1 MSEVEA
7 IGVPKSRHEAICKGK
22 GTRGAR
28 VVQKDKHDVLQAHL
42 YILNNIDD
50 VLPYIDAHKMLL
62 KSMNPHANEK
72 WLLTK
77 RNKTFLR
84 WFKDKIGQKDS
95 DIEELKW
102 LARRPNFDVITWTG
116 YEINMM
122 SFYTMTEDEK
132 STMQNSGV
140 TFKAESMH
148 FASLKDNNPLMATLS
163 YFGVIE
169 EILEVDSLKFRV
181 PVFKCKWVDCNTGVH
196 VDDLGFTLVDLTKIA
211 WKKDP
216 FIMAYQEKKDFY
228 VKYPS
233 NERLPVV
240 LQWGTEHDVHPQDD
254 SRIQSIDKSSFSRQL
269 PPSNDENDVD
279 EVHATRH
286 DHNKGIWENILTL
299 PQYKSSIFY

>member
-102 LARRPNFDVITWTG
+102 LA
-116 YEINMM
+116 
-122 SFYTMTEDEK
+122 
-132 STMQNSGV
+132 
-140 TFKAESMH
+140 
-148 FASLKDNNPLMATLS
+148 
-163 YFGVIE
+163 
-169 EILEVDSLKFRV
+169 
-181 PVFKCKWVDCNTGVH
+181 
-196 VDDLGFTLVDLTKIA
+196 
-211 WKKDP
+211 
-216 FIMAYQEKKDFY
+216 
-228 VKYPS
+228 
-233 NERLPVV
+233 
-240 LQWGTEHDVHPQDD
+240 
-254 SRIQSIDKSSFSRQL
+254 
-269 PPSNDENDVD
+269 
-279 EVHATRH
+279 
-286 DHNKGIWENILTL
+286 
-299 PQYKSSIFY
+299 